1 MNPEKRERSNFAEI
15 LAEVPLLKAYH
26 LRLERERNDP
36 EPDADAVEVLERAIT
51 DVTKFLEIGDP
62 SDLSDDVFNAGLI
75 LAASD
80 ISGGWQHWDEN
91 AQERVERE
99 KAAKKAACS
108 ARRAQG

>member
-36 EPDADAVEVLERAIT
+36 EPDAGAIEVLERAIA
-51 DVTKFLEIGDP
+51 DVTKFLQIGDP
-62 SDLSDDVFNAGLI
+62 NDLSDDVWCAGQI

-80 ISGGWQHWDEN
+80 IPGGWQRWDEN
-91 AQERVERE
+91 VQERVERE
-99 KAAKKAACS
+99 KAAKKAARA
-108 ARRAQG
+108 ARRARA